1 MLENQNNKKSKIP
14 DLKPIDVNS
23 IRKNT
28 IVDLDKSIKAKLKE
42 IASIPEIN
50 CFSKE
55 QISELLI
62 TCDVLINECHESQA
76 FKTNRNSSIIKLIY
90 EYARLSL
97 KYETFIIKEQQN
109 ELKESYSTLKVEQ
122 GELKENT
129 GNLVYNILG
138 FIASFSVVSASVSM
152 FEKINTLE
160 DAILFIAI
168 TVWLLLTTL
177 IALNN
182 FYKGN
187 TSNKNKLKNNYF
199 LWKAILT
206 AIILLLGYKAVL
218 VIKDNKNYILQNI
231 GNAIYQAAK
240 EDRYFQEYLLDSISG
255 EGDM

>member
-1 MLENQNNKKSKIP
+1 MLENKNDKKNKIP
-14 DLKPIDVNS
+14 DLKTIDVNS

-28 IVDLDKSIKAKLKE
+28 VVDLDKSIKAKLKE
-42 IASIPEIN
+42 IASIPQIN
-50 CFSKE
+50 SFNKE
-55 QISELLI
+55 QVSELLI

-109 ELKESYSTLKVEQ
+109 ELKESYATLKVEQ

-160 DAILFIAI
+160 NAILFITI
-168 TVWLLLTTL
+168 TAWILLTTL

-187 TSNKNKLKNNYF
+187 INVENKLQNNYF
-199 LWKAILT
+199 LWKSLLT
-206 AIILLLGYKAVL
+206 VIVLLLSYKVVL
-218 VIKDNKNYILQNI
+218 TIKNNKDYIFESV
-231 GNAIYQAAK
+231 GNAIYQVAK
-240 EDRYFQEYLLDSISG
+240 EDKCFKEYLLDSISG
-255 EGDM
+255 ECDT